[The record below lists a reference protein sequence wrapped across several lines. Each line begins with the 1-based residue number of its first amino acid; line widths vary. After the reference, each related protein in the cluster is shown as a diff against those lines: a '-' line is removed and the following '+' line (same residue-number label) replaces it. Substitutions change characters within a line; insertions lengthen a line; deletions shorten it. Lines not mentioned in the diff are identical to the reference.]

1 MFNPHINELT
11 ENEIQIISNDIDINT
26 INKPIERHDNSSQI
40 GAINNQI
47 GVDIG
52 NLEYGFI
59 LTENPTYEKS

>member
-26 INKPIERHDNSSQI
+26 INKPIERHDSSSQI